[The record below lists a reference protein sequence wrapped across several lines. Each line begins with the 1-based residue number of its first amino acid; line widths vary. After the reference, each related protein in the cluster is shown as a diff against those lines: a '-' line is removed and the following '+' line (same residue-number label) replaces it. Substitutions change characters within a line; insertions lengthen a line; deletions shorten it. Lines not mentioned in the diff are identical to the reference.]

1 MEDGVAALHGVCF
14 GYLDGGAALCAGLWK
29 VEQRL
34 CGVAFGCFGSG
45 VVDQVGGSVEG
56 MDGAV
61 EVCELDLYESPVS
74 GVIAE
79 ANGVIAQGRCS
90 LPGGSH

>member
-1 MEDGVAALHGVCF
+1 MSKG
-14 GYLDGGAALCAGLWK
+14 
-29 VEQRL
+29 EQDLASREK
-34 CGVAFGCFGSG
+34 C
-45 VVDQVGGSVEG
+45 DWSVEG
-56 MDGAV
+56 MGGAV